1 MAKYVK
7 KYFFT
12 DFHPYLLYNNNIF
25 HIFKGHALRCTT
37 CGDDGVCKPNSEVKV
52 QECKPGTKNCFI
64 SLGSD
69 GNGSF
74 VDVKGCADNTGNE
87 FGLRGCLHISGNV
100 KHEIN
105 DEYCFCDT
113 DECNSHRCEME
124 FCSCAFSDP
133 EMCRNITERNKSS
146 KISFP

>member
-1 MAKYVK
+1 M
-7 KYFFT
+7 
-12 DFHPYLLYNNNIF
+12 
-25 HIFKGHALRCTT
+25 RCTT

-133 EMCRNITERNKSS
+133 EICRNITERNKSS
-146 KISFP
+146 KISFPWNWWFLSLQKVTSNVEVVLVKDVKMVPMLH

>member
-1 MAKYVK
+1 M
-7 KYFFT
+7 
-12 DFHPYLLYNNNIF
+12 LLC
-25 HIFKGHALRCTT
+25 IFKGHALRCTT